1 MNHRCPNCANV
12 MLPASRRHECTNRAC
27 NAMFEE
33 RLAPGAIPRDDNGL
47 VLTKADIKH
56 VVLALTHLN
65 RPASARAANVVAKTH
80 GRSINSALR
89 KLVKYQDVL
98 DGPTSL
104 EEASEGEIQRM
115 DIVAR
120 MKSGEIT
127 QGEAE
132 RLLAELAEQEED

>member
-1 MNHRCPNCANV
+1 MNHRCLSCANV
-12 MLPASRRHECTNRAC
+12 MLPVSQRHECTNRAC
-27 NAMFEE
+27 HSVFEE
-33 RLAPGAIPRDDNGL
+33 HLAPGAMPRDDGL
-47 VLTKADIKH
+47 VLTKTDIKH
-56 VVLALTHLN
+56 VVLALTHLKI
-65 RPASARAANVVAKTH
+65 PASARAADVIAKTH
-80 GRSINSALR
+80 GRSIKSALR
-89 KLVKYQDVL
+89 KLVKYQEVL

-132 RLLAELAEQEED
+132 RLLADLEEKEEV